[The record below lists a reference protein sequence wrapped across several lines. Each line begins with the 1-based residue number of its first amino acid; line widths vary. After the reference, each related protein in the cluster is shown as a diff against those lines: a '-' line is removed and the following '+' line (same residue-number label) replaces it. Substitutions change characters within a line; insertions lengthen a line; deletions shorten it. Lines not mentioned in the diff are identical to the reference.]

1 MREARAN
8 PNTKWIILGVHR
20 AFYSSDKD
28 GYSPMRALTV
38 LQDLVNKYKIDIV
51 QTGHE
56 HCYERTWPTY
66 KGKAIK

>member
-38 LQDLVNKYKIDIV
+38 L
-51 QTGHE
+51 
-56 HCYERTWPTY
+56 
-66 KGKAIK
+66 